1 MAERQF
7 EFAWRTDRG
16 LVRSSNEDAVRVET
30 DGQVVAL
37 ADGIGGAR
45 AGEVASRLAVDA
57 VCGYVGRQEAGRA
70 SRGDAEALAEQSIQ
84 AANRAVLDAAIEFP
98 NCAGMGTTLVV
109 GLFAPPVLAY
119 AHIGDSRLYRLRGET
134 LRQLT
139 RDHSLAQEAVDLGL
153 FTTLADAIEKG
164 VNSNVLT
171 RALGSTET
179 LRVDSSRVQLEKGD
193 MFLFCSDGL
202 TNMLPDSSL
211 RAMLLEDGADLEA
224 LADQLIR
231 SACERGGIDNI
242 TLVLVRVL

>member
-1 MAERQF
+1 MAEQQF

-16 LVRSSNEDAVRVET
+16 LVRSANEDAVRVET
-30 DGQVVAL
+30 DAQVVAL

-57 VCGYVGRQEAGRA
+57 ACGYVGRQEAVRA
-70 SRGDAEALAEQSIQ
+70 SRGDTEALAEQSIQ

-109 GLFAPPVLAY
+109 GLFAPPMLAY

-139 RDHSLAQEAVDLGL
+139 RDHSLAQQAVDLGL
-153 FTTLADAIEKG
+153 FPTLADAIEK

-171 RALGSTET
+171 RALGSTAT
-179 LRVDSSRVQLEKGD
+179 LRVDSSRVQLQKGD
-193 MFLFCSDGL
+193 LFLFCSDGL
-202 TNMLPDSSL
+202 TNMLPDPAL
-211 RAMLLEDGADLEA
+211 KAVLLGDGADLEA

-242 TLVLVRVL
+242 TLALVRVL